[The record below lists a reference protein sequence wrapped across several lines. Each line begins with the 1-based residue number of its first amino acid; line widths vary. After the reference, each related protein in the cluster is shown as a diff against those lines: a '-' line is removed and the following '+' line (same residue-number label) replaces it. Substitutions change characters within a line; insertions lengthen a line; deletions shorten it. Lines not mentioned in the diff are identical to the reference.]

1 MLRTLSAI
9 VSAAFVAAFALCLS
23 AVVSVVAH
31 RALAPTHTPLMVMR
45 AVQRRDAYPALW
57 RWRPLN
63 QISPHLVRAVI
74 AAEDSGFCDHNG
86 FDWEAIRK
94 VLETL
99 EEKGETS
106 RGASTISMQTA
117 KNVYLTQHRS
127 YIRKGLEAGFTVLME
142 VFWTK
147 HRIMEAYLNVAEWGP
162 GIYGAEAA
170 ARTYFK
176 RSAAQLTPDQAAL
189 MASTLP
195 GPLFWQPNRPNRRIQ
210 RKARIIRKRM
220 NAVRLGKDGVCGA

>member
-1 MLRTLSAI
+1 MLRTLGAI
-9 VSAAFVAAFALCLS
+9 VSAAFVAAFVLGLS
-23 AVVSVVAH
+23 AIFSVLAH
-31 RALAPTHTPLMVMR
+31 RVVTPTHTPLMVMR
-45 AVQRRDAYPALW
+45 ALQRGDAYPARW
-57 RWRPLN
+57 RWQPLSR
-63 QISPHLVRAVI
+63 ISPHLIRAVI
-74 AAEDSGFCDHNG
+74 ASEDSRFCDHDG

-94 VLETL
+94 VLKVL

-142 VFWTK
+142 AFWSK
-147 HRIMEAYLNVAEWGP
+147 RRIMEAYLNVAEWGP
-162 GIYGAEAA
+162 GIYGADAA

-176 RSAAQLTPDQAAL
+176 RSAAQLTPNQAAL

-195 GPLFWQPNRPNRRIQ
+195 GPLFWQPNRPNRRIA
-210 RKARIIRKRM
+210 RKSRIIRKRM
-220 NAVRLGKDGVCGA
+220 NAVKLGKDGVCG